1 MPNSFRIRTEVGKDK
16 SIKVQLEQDF
26 ESLEILSLKILQSQI
41 YTRVCSDYGV
51 VVGRVTANNGYG
63 IPNAKVS
70 IFIPLSED
78 DENNSIISE
87 LYPYRT
93 LNDLNED
100 GYRYNLLPYT
110 KSHTGHQPT
119 GTFPTREDVLI
130 NDTLI
135 EVYDKYYKYTVKTNE
150 SGDYMIFG
158 VPTGNQTIHIDV
170 DLSDIGEFSLSP
182 QDLVRVGIA
191 SENQVNGT
199 EFRTSTNLGELPQ
212 ILTINRT
219 LEIEPLWGEPNIC
232 NLGIVR
238 SDFDLTQEFG
248 LTITPSAIF
257 MGSIFSSDDKRRV
270 RKNCRVNR
278 KLGSMCEF
286 TTGPGE
292 ILAIRQTINV
302 DSNGRPVLEQYQ
314 LEDGGKCI
322 DENGT
327 WLIDVPMNLDFVY
340 TNEYGERVISNDPK
354 IGVPTK
360 GKYRFKVKWEQP
372 GTLSTGVKRANFLV
386 PNVKEWGWTSS
397 TDDPSYVDRT
407 SNTDCK
413 EPNKNDLNS
422 NTYKQVKA
430 SYAFSLDWDEYGA
443 GPFSAQ
449 MIQEAINC
457 EDRFYDMTYNKVYSV
472 SQLITQYRRTT
483 SNLITGIQKRLA
495 NKQFI
500 GIKDILNDKCEGLI
514 NTFPFNDGQYQFSI
528 LFTLFS
534 FLLRILFP
542 VLLAV
547 IFVLHLV
554 ALIVCTI
561 KEIIC
566 AIKGLI
572 CGLYEIEIF
581 NTRPF
586 GFLRNSCNRWRESC
600 NKWEDK
606 CTNFV
611 LPLPNY
617 TFPDCEFCNCKE
629 PEIESYDASQI
640 PGADSL
646 NSLNLEDGNFSQL
659 IEYKTPT
666 NYICPANDQ
675 DQAYNLSPLF
685 YSETGRMVE
694 LLNNGTIQVNAI
706 STSLPLNEKLNLFNT
721 KAKYFDNDDV
731 SNPGGGVNRVKV
743 TFNSDLNDYNTQY
756 HYDSIVAIILES
768 DTYLDIEQGSMM
780 TFNSINASKDPNLT
794 GLTLQNQFSNNAVT
808 GTSINGT
815 IVGDVVTTNQTV
827 YYALPDNSGLDIP
840 VSYVITGLTGDTQY
854 MKFPTDLEYFQVI
867 TATTISD
874 FLSLS
879 ESSSNNPNS
888 LANRFVNGGIDILT
902 VSEVIFANEIISET
916 KEIFTPTTCFSD
928 YSNYKI
934 VFLLRGVD
942 PYSTRTKCRID
953 LSYIYGYNTWDDT
966 EVTPFVIYGDYKL
979 NIPIRGTSKCL
990 QHNDPNILSNTSST
1004 TNLTYTGPDEFL
1016 YYDSY
1021 HFVPD
1026 PTLYIPFQ
1034 SNLPSYYSII
1044 DNLNTGGAI
1053 LASYNNSPLGITID
1067 SSNYFSKE
1075 FYIAINNFHVT
1086 EPVGPP
1092 FFGPP
1097 TVDQTNNTPINGRNR
1112 GYFNGE
1118 IVDGGTLL
1126 YMTVNSCFDNSIGT
1140 FLGTIPCSPIVTSD
1154 IYCQRYS
1161 DSLVWNFTTGPSGRQ
1176 IVMRSDR
1183 LPTSSTPLDFDNNTR
1198 PLMSNTKF
1206 IITNVTDDGLVE
1218 GPGNFGDTT
1227 SNGEGTNEDAFDLYN
1242 QTPALSGLSDTFE
1255 CSKLVPL
1262 SCYKVN
1268 NEGFAYVADP
1278 DDNCYYNSFVNEFL
1292 PNLPDVINENQ
1303 KELIMKNGCY
1313 IFVTKPIISLPGD
1326 IVLLLEWRERVK
1338 LGFAAC
1344 QNVFGHNFINNWIN
1358 GTLFMFPFQSQVLFT
1373 SVDNEPTD
1381 TNGQLPPNFPYT
1393 CVCKHTIFSDL
1404 DNNSFYYRSSP
1415 YDGTEFIG
1423 RENTAGN
1430 NLDLMF
1436 PTTMIDMGPRNN
1448 YLTELTFNDNFYGYI
1463 VNKLDSTSYKDNS
1476 DLLNLFINSRM
1487 IGQGFKDA
1495 VFSIMKKILGVED
1508 GLSQYFPRDYKNIS
1522 GDYAQMG
1529 AINSQ
1534 IGVSSF
1540 NSDNYNGSTDVYFN
1554 NFGANKNVFGIFYKS
1569 DLQLR
1574 DFLTPRRTIVSLSG
1588 NPDNSCTMDSLPK
1601 INSQRVPFYLWKI
1614 LPNSSNQFFGPYQE
1628 NTNSIFGDPENN
1640 WTTLWNDNIV
1650 SLNYQELDRVGG
1662 NGGPYLMQPTDEAQN
1677 QFFKGYI
1684 FNVVD
1689 GTNNAQPPSAGGPDG
1704 PDPSNTTTIP
1714 GAPYYFYFGIY
1725 RGKTA
1730 FDRFLTKWI
1739 KTDINII
1746 E

>member
-1 MPNSFRIRTEVGKDK
+1 
-16 SIKVQLEQDF
+16 
-26 ESLEILSLKILQSQI
+26 
-41 YTRVCSDYGV
+41 
-51 VVGRVTANNGYG
+51 
-63 IPNAKVS
+63 
-70 IFIPLSED
+70 
-78 DENNSIISE
+78 
-87 LYPYRT
+87 
-93 LNDLNED
+93 
-100 GYRYNLLPYT
+100 
-110 KSHTGHQPT
+110 
-119 GTFPTREDVLI
+119 
-130 NDTLI
+130 
-135 EVYDKYYKYTVKTNE
+135 
-150 SGDYMIFG
+150 MIFG
-158 VPTGNQTIHIDV
+158 VPTGTQTIHIDV

-182 QDLVRVGIA
+182 QDLVRLGIA
-191 SENQVNGT
+191 TENQINGT
-199 EFRTSTNLGELPQ
+199 EFKTSTNLGELPQ
-212 ILTINRT
+212 LITINRT
-219 LEIEPLWGEPNIC
+219 IEVEPLWGEPNVC

-238 SDFDLTQEFG
+238 TDFDLTQEFG
-248 LTITPSAIF
+248 ITVVPSAIF

-292 ILAIRQTINV
+292 ILSIRQTINV
-302 DSNGRPVLEQYQ
+302 DSNGRPILEQFL

-340 TNEYGERVISNDPK
+340 TNEYGERVISNDPN

-372 GTLSTGVKRANFLV
+372 GTLSTGVNRGNFLV
-386 PNVKEWGWTSS
+386 PNVKEWGWSTSNS
-397 TDDPSYVDRT
+397 DPSYDN
-407 SNTDCK
+407 NTFDTICR
-413 EPNKNDLNS
+413 EPNPEVLNS
-422 NTYKQVKA
+422 NSYKQVKA
-430 SYAFSLDWDEYGA
+430 SYAFSLDWDEYGTTD
-443 GPFSAQ
+443 

-457 EDRFYDMTYNKVYSV
+457 EDRFYDMSYNKVYSV

-495 NKQFI
+495 NKQYI

-534 FLLRILFP
+534 FLLRIIFPILFA
-542 VLLAV
+542 LLFV
-547 IFVLHLV
+547 IHLV
-554 ALIVCTI
+554 SLVVCTI

-572 CGLYEIEIF
+572 CRISEVRIF
-581 NTRPF
+581 R
-586 GFLRNSCNRWRESC
+586 FLRNSCNRWRESC

-606 CTNFV
+606 CQNSV
-611 LPLPNY
+611 VRLPNY

-629 PEIESYDASQI
+629 PSIESYDASQI

-666 NYICPANDQ
+666 NYICPANDE
-675 DQAYNLSPLF
+675 DQAFNLAPLF

-694 LLNNGTIQVNAI
+694 LLNNGNIQVNAI

-731 SNPGGGVNRVKV
+731 LNPGGGVNRVKV
-743 TFNSDLNDYNTQY
+743 TFNSDLNDYNTKY
-756 HYDSIVAIILES
+756 HYDSIVAIIMES

-827 YYALPDNSGLDIP
+827 YYALPDNSGLNIP
-840 VSYVITGLTGDTQY
+840 VNYTITGLTGDTQY

-879 ESSSNNPNS
+879 ESSPNNPNS
-888 LANRFVNGGIDILT
+888 LANRFINGGIDILT
-902 VSEVIFANEIISET
+902 VNEVGFANEIISET
-916 KEIFTPTTCFSD
+916 KQIFTPTTCFSD

-966 EVTPFVIYGDYKL
+966 EVTPFVVYGDYKL

-990 QHNDPNILSNTSST
+990 QHDDPNILSDTSNTSD
-1004 TNLTYTGPDEFL
+1004 LTYTGPNEFL
-1016 YYDSY
+1016 FYDSY

-1026 PTLYIPFQ
+1026 PVLYIPFQ
-1034 SNLPSYYSII
+1034 SNLPSYYSVM
-1044 DNLNTGGAI
+1044 DNTHLAGAI
-1053 LASYNNSPLGITID
+1053 GNSYNITTLGLTVD
-1067 SSNYFSKE
+1067 QLNYFSKE
-1075 FYIAINNFHVT
+1075 FYTQIGSFWYTSPSVFYFL
-1086 EPVGPP
+1086 PP
-1092 FFGPP
+1092 NPP
-1097 TVDQTNNTPINGRNR
+1097 CGVAPLLIGNTNNTPTNGRNR
-1112 GYFNGE
+1112 GYFANE
-1118 IVDGGTLL
+1118 IIEGGVLL
-1126 YMTVNSCFDNSIGT
+1126 YLEFNSSFDNPINACNLPN
-1140 FLGTIPCSPIVTSD
+1140 FIPTPPIMTSA

-1161 DSLVWNFTTGPSGRQ
+1161 DSLVWNFTTGSSGRQ

-1198 PLMSNTKF
+1198 PLMSNTNF
-1206 IITNVTDDGLVE
+1206 IITNVTDDGLVA

-1227 SNGEGTNEDAFDLYN
+1227 SNGEGVNEDAFELYG
-1242 QTPALSGLSDTFE
+1242 QTSALSGISDTFE
-1255 CSKLVPL
+1255 CGKFVPL
-1262 SCYKVN
+1262 SCYKIDS
-1268 NEGFAYVADP
+1268 EGFAYVAES
-1278 DDNCYYNSFVNEFL
+1278 DDNCYYNTYSTSIFGNNSIKPNFL
-1292 PNLPDVINENQ
+1292 ISENQ
-1303 KELIMKNGCY
+1303 RELIMDNGCY
-1313 IFVTKPIISLPGD
+1313 VLATKPILSLPGD
-1326 IVLLLEWRERVK
+1326 ILLLYEWRERIQI
-1338 LGFAAC
+1338 GFAAC
-1344 QNVFGHNFINNWIN
+1344 QNVFGHNFVNNWIN

-1373 SVDNEPTD
+1373 SPLNEVDSD
-1381 TNGQLPPNFPYT
+1381 TELPPNFPYT

-1415 YDGTEFIG
+1415 YNGTNFIG
-1423 RENTAGN
+1423 RQNTAGN

-1448 YLTELTFNDNFYGYI
+1448 YLTELTFNDSFYGYI
-1463 VNKLDSTSYKDNS
+1463 MDKLDSTSYKDNS
-1476 DLLNLFINSRM
+1476 DLLNIFINSRM
-1487 IGQGFKDA
+1487 IGQGLIS
-1495 VFSIMKKILGVED
+1495 SIIQIMRQNAGLGGD

-1540 NSDNYNGSTDVYFN
+1540 NSDNYTGSTDVYFN

-1574 DFLTPRRTIVSLSG
+1574 DYLTPRRTILNLNL
-1588 NPDNSCTMDSLPK
+1588 NPDLECAMDELPK
-1601 INSQRVPFYLWKI
+1601 INSQLVPFYLWEVK
-1614 LPNSSNQFFGPYQE
+1614 PNSTNNGTTL
-1628 NTNSIFGDPENN
+1628 NVNSIFGDPKNN
-1640 WTTLWNDNIV
+1640 WNTLWNDNII
-1650 SLNYQELDRVGG
+1650 SLNYQELNRIGG
-1662 NGGPYLMQPTDEAQN
+1662 NGGPYLMQPSDESQN
-1677 QFFKGYI
+1677 QNFKGYI
-1684 FNVVD
+1684 FNAIGNDLV
-1689 GTNNAQPPSAGGPDG
+1689 TNEILTSAQPPSAGGPDG

-1739 KTDINII
+1739 KTDENII
-1746 E
+1746 I